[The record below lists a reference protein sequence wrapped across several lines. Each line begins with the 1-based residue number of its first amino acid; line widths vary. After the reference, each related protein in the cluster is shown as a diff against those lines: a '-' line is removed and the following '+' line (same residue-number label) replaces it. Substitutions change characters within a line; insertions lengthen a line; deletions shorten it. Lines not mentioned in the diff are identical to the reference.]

1 MNLANSS
8 SGSSSGSSTE
18 PASASAFIPVILSG
32 GSGTRLWPVS
42 RQSFPKQ
49 FCELFSDAMEHTLF
63 SRTLARV
70 APLSKQEPW
79 TITTRDLKVL
89 TEKALK
95 AQGFSSKNV
104 VFEPRGRN
112 TAPAI
117 ALLCKEILN
126 REPKNTEQALETVC
140 GVFPAD
146 QLIENEAAFRLAVSE
161 AIGFAAAGEIVT
173 LGVQPTYP
181 ATGYGYIETTPGI
194 IGKTAV
200 RARRFREK
208 PGVETARQF
217 LLEGCYF
224 WNAGMFVFKVK
235 TMVELLKKY
244 APDVWNPIEQLKPD
258 QSNLADVYEMV
269 QPISIDYAVMERLE
283 SHVTIPCT
291 FDWSDVGSWDAMAEI
306 LKSSK
311 SHHPTVAVH
320 AENCFVMPNGDKT
333 YAVVGARDLLVVDT
347 DDALLIVKRDSS
359 EHVKEAVEQLK
370 THSEESAYRA
380 LHHEFEVRPW
390 GQFEVLRDTEKFK
403 SKTITVDPG
412 AQISYQSHAK
422 RAEHWIIVGG
432 RGEVVLNEQ
441 VIAVQAGS
449 HVHIPVGAKHRIRNT
464 GPEPIEFV
472 EVQLGTYFG
481 EDDIVRYED
490 TYGRA

>member
-1 MNLANSS
+1 MTRSD
-8 SGSSSGSSTE
+8 SSTE
-18 PASASAFIPVILSG
+18 TTFIPVVLSG

-49 FCELFSDAMEHTLF
+49 FCELFGEALEYSLF
-63 SRTLARV
+63 ARTLARV
-70 APLSKQEPW
+70 APLSKDSKEEPW

-95 AQGFSSKNV
+95 TQGLSAENV
-104 VFEPRGRN
+104 IYEPRGRN
-112 TAPAI
+112 TAAAI

-126 REPKNTEQALETVC
+126 RGLAQPSVVMETIC

-146 QLIENEAAFRLAVSE
+146 QLIENETAFRTAVQE
-161 AIGFAAAGEIVT
+161 AIGFAKEGEIVT
-173 LGVQPTYP
+173 LGVMPTYP
-181 ATGYGYIETTPGI
+181 ATGYGYIETEPGA
-194 IGKTAV
+194 IGKTAL
-200 RARRFREK
+200 RAKRFREK

-217 LLEGCYF
+217 LIEGCYF

-235 TMVELLKKY
+235 TMIELLKKH
-244 APDVWNPIEQLKPD
+244 APDVWNPIDQLKAD
-258 QSNLADVYEMV
+258 HSNLNEVYELV

-283 SHVTIPCT
+283 SHVTVPCT
-291 FDWSDVGSWDAMAEI
+291 FEWSDVGSWDAMADI

-311 SHHPTVAVH
+311 SHHPTVSVQ
-320 AENCFVMPNGDKT
+320 AENCFVMPNRDKT
-333 YAVVGARDLLVVDT
+333 YVVVGARDLMVIDT
-347 DDALLIVKRDSS
+347 ADALLIVKRDSS
-359 EHVKEAVEQLK
+359 EHVKEAVEALK
-370 THSEESAYRA
+370 THSEASAYRA

-390 GQFEVLRDTEKFK
+390 GEFEVLRDSPKFK
-403 SKTITVDPG
+403 SKTITVEPG

-422 RAEHWIIVGG
+422 RAEHWIIVSG

-441 VIAVQAGS
+441 VIAIQPGS
-449 HVHIPVGAKHRIRNT
+449 HIFIPVGAKHRMRNT
-464 GPEPIEFV
+464 GREPIEFV

-490 TYGRA
+490 TYGRS